1 MKPLSKK
8 TRRIALLLCAAGLLI
23 LLVSFIATGFDVKK
37 LETVAYETNTYEITD
52 YFTDIT
58 VKTQTADLRFVP
70 WEEEY
75 CKVVCHEEEKVKHTV
90 TVQKKTLVIDVT
102 DTREWYDH
110 IGMSFEDAELTVY
123 LPKKEYDAL
132 EIEGDTGDV
141 ELPEDFTFEK
151 GEVKTDTGKITW
163 KATVINSLVIETDTG
178 EVKVD
183 TDTFEQ
189 LEIKTSTGD
198 VSVDSVAVAYL
209 ISVET
214 GTGEILLNNIKC
226 RILSAETNTGEICIK
241 DTVAGLNG
249 TILSQTGDVTLEDSD
264 AVESLYIK
272 TNTGDVTGTLL
283 SGKQFQTETDTGN
296 VDVPASNGYPCVIIT
311 DTGDIKIEVVGNR

>member
-1 MKPLSKK
+1 MKCLTKK
-8 TRRIALLLCAAGLLI
+8 TVRIALWLCLSGLLI
-23 LLVSFIATGFDVKK
+23 LFVSFIAVGFDVKK
-37 LETVAYETNTYEITD
+37 LDTVAYETNTYEIND
-52 YFTDIT
+52 YFSNIT
-58 VKTQTADLRFVP
+58 IKTQTADLRFVP

-75 CKVVCHEEEKVKHTV
+75 CKVVCYEEEKVKHTV
-90 TVQKKTLVIDVT
+90 TAQKNTLMIDVT
-102 DTREWYDH
+102 DVRKWYDH

-123 LPKKEYDAL
+123 LPKKQYEAL
-132 EIEGDTGDV
+132 EVKSDTGDV
-141 ELPEDFTFEK
+141 ELPEDVAIRAGK
-151 GEVKTDTGKITW
+151 VKTDTGDVTW
-163 KATVINSLVIETDTG
+163 KASVIGKFVIETDTG

-183 TDTFEQ
+183 TDMFEQ

-209 ISVET
+209 ISVEA
-214 GTGEILLNNIKC
+214 GTGEIRLNNIKC
-226 RILSAETNTGEICIK
+226 RIFSAKTDTGEIQIK

-264 AVESLYIK
+264 AGESLYIK
-272 TNTGDVTGTLL
+272 TDTGDVTGTLL

>member
-8 TRRIALLLCAAGLLI
+8 SIRTALLLCVAGLLI
-23 LLVSFIATGFDVKK
+23 LLVSFIAVGFDVKK

-58 VKTQTADLRFVP
+58 VKTQTADLCFVP

-75 CKVVCHEEEKVKHTV
+75 CKVVCYEEDKVKHTV
-90 TVQKKTLVIDVT
+90 TVQKNTLVIDVT

-123 LPKKEYDAL
+123 LPKKQYDAL

-141 ELPEDFTFEK
+141 ELPEGFMFEK
-151 GEVKTDTGKITW
+151 GKVKTDTGEITW

-178 EVKVD
+178 KVNVD
-183 TDTFEQ
+183 TDTFER

-226 RILSAETNTGEICIK
+226 RSFSVETNTGKVYIK

-249 TILSQTGDVTLEDSD
+249 TILTQTGDVTLKDSD

-272 TNTGDVTGTLL
+272 TDTGDVIGTLL
-283 SGKQFQTETDTGN
+283 SGKQFQTDTDTGK
-296 VDVPASNGYPCVIIT
+296 VTVPATNGYPCVIIT
-311 DTGDIKIEVVGNR
+311 DTGDINIEVVGNR